1 MPKTGTITEIWNL
14 LIIPNFEH
22 YLPPTLSLLLKT
34 PCTTFP
40 QFRPLCHN
48 CVQNLVFLSFFC
60 HFWLFFWLFPTI
72 QSLFKQNLSLN
83 GNERQMRSKRSN
95 AELYTFFPFRKK
107 TLLKRFFSPKLHVLI
122 LKTGTITEI
131 WNLLMIPNF
140 EHKTPCTT
148 FPPFKPLC
156 HSCLIN

>member
-1 MPKTGTITEIWNL
+1 MKGRCVQKKATQNCTLSSHSEKRPCWKDFFPQTSRSNTQNWHHHRNL
-14 LIIPNFEH
+14 KFADDTKFWALLSANFRQ
-22 YLPPTLSLLLKT
+22 TLSLLLKT

-83 GNERQMRSKRSN
+83 GNERQMRSKKSD

-107 TLLKRFFSPKLHVLI
+107 TLLKRFFP
-122 LKTGTITEI
+122 
-131 WNLLMIPNF
+131 PNF
-140 EHKTPCTT
+140 T
-148 FPPFKPLC
+148 F
-156 HSCLIN
+156 